1 MGAPAPLSS
10 ADTERLRYAAGAA
23 VDPAHSLLGSGSLT
37 WRVNREAVLLLG
49 GGRALLMQV
58 AHPLVAAGVAAHS
71 RFRDQPLQRL
81 QRTLDLTLTITF
93 GDARAA
99 LAAVRRIER
108 VHAAVRGTLS
118 AAVGPFRR
126 GRRYAAGDPRLL
138 FWVHATL
145 VDSALRTYERFVQPL
160 SPAAR
165 RRYYAESKIVARL
178 FGVPERLIPPMWLA
192 FERYMRDM
200 LDGDVLAVGPAGRA
214 IADSILDPPMPIG
227 LRQVVSATGFF
238 TAGLLPPAL
247 RTRYGLEWNA
257 GREQVLAASA
267 AAIRAALPLL
277 PALLRYFPHARRSA
291 DGARVASGRQS

>member
-10 ADTERLRYAAGAA
+10 ADRERLHYAAGAA

-37 WRVNREAVLLLG
+37 WRVNREAILLLG

-93 GDARAA
+93 GSAA
-99 LAAVRRIER
+99 AAIAAVRRIER
-108 VHAAVRGTLS
+108 VHGGVRGALP
-118 AAVGPFRR
+118 AAVGSFRR

-165 RRYYAESKIVARL
+165 RRYYEESKIVARL
-178 FGVPERLIPPMWLA
+178 FGVPERLIPPTWSA

-200 LDGDVLAVGPAGRA
+200 LAGDVLAVGPEGRA
-214 IADSILDPPMPIG
+214 IADSILDPPLPIG
-227 LRQVVSATGFF
+227 LRQVVSASGFF

-247 RTRYGLEWNA
+247 RTRYGLEWSA
-257 GREQVLAASA
+257 GREQALAASA

-277 PALLRYFPHARRSA
+277 PAPLRYFPHARRHA
-291 DGARVASGRQS
+291 DGA